1 MARIS
6 WRGFKIV
13 QIKCLLQQNHFEM
26 FNMKRQIVAGDDNHY
41 NQNKMSRSTRARNQ
55 DGTKLQRL
63 PSWESKYICHLAV
76 GYREGI
82 SNIECVEV
90 CVLAATLPLPLTDT
104 IKCLIKPPL
113 QLYHLLGRVTWMQ
126 FIHIVK
132 KLVTF
137 GNFPEI
143 HMSLHTE

>member
-76 GYREGI
+76 VTEKKYQILSVLR
-82 SNIECVEV
+82 
-90 CVLAATLPLPLTDT
+90 CVLAAMLPLPLTDT

-113 QLYHLLGRVTWMQ
+113 QLYHLLGRVTCMQ

-143 HMSLHTE
+143 NMSLHTE